1 MKIPS
6 SMVILTVLS
15 LMIGQLTGGRV
26 HRAKRN
32 PKSPAGLKNTQG
44 KHGLAEMLAGLLP
57 NTYYSRPKYR
67 FPYYHKDGKE
77 CFITNPNHVM
87 IYLNTF

>member
-1 MKIPS
+1 
-6 SMVILTVLS
+6 
-15 LMIGQLTGGRV
+15 
-26 HRAKRN
+26 
-32 PKSPAGLKNTQG
+32 
-44 KHGLAEMLAGLLP
+44 MLAGLLP